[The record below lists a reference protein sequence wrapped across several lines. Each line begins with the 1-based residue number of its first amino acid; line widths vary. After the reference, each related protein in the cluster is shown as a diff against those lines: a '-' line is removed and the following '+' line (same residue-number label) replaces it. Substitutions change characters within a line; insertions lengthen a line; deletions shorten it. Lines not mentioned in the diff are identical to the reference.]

1 MLYFYTYLSSADEP
15 EGTSRV
21 SHRERKALADSSS
34 SVPQEGGQPM
44 ETDGQAVQDRKR
56 DGPDSRTVVLSPEK
70 KKQKIE
76 YLRKEM
82 DFLENYYVTHQRN
95 YLVQFDITEDWRYDY
110 DLMTTATRAY
120 LLQHHE
126 AARKKCGYLFT
137 IDYKATHQARACLRT
152 ARIYKVD
159 QETDNID
166 DDDITPE
173 IWSKVD
179 EADSLEVKQF
189 VDEKAFKPIH
199 KLQVNSDMVVIGM
212 TGRVA
217 DTFRLPAVS
226 M

>member
-1 MLYFYTYLSSADEP
+1 
-15 EGTSRV
+15 
-21 SHRERKALADSSS
+21 
-34 SVPQEGGQPM
+34 M

-110 DLMTTATRAY
+110 DLMTTTTRAY

-159 QETDNID
+159 QETDNIN